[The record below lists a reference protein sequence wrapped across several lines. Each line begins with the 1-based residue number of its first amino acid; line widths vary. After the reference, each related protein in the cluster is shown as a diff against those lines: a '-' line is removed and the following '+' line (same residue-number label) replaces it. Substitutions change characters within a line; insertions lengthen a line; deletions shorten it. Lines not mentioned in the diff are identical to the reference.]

1 MIDACGFSIPGS
13 FIYFPYDN
21 NDSNVISFI
30 DVMVSAYMF
39 FPMITIASGG
49 VLKSMTI
56 STVSTSL
63 SAAMFYGRC
72 F

>member
-1 MIDACGFSIPGS
+1 MMLLVAS
-13 FIYFPYDN
+13 DN

-30 DVMVSAYMF
+30 VVMASAYMS